1 MILVGLVGL
10 VGCSIVYIGYSI
22 KERFEGRHK
31 W

>member
-1 MILVGLVGL
+1 MMLVGL
-10 VGCSIVYIGYSI
+10 VGCSVVYIGYSI

>member
-1 MILVGLVGL
+1 MMLVGLVS
-10 VGCSIVYIGYSI
+10 CSIIYIGYSI